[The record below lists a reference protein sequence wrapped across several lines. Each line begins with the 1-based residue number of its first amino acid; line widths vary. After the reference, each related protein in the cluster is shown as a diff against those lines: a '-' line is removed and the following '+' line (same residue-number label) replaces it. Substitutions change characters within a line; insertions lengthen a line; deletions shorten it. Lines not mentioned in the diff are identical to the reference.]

1 MGQIMAATLPAGGNR
16 TGQDRTGRDRSLN
29 DFQEIFPLGPLG
41 YGDIAGVWQV
51 PLKGSAPVRRVR
63 YRKKQ
68 ACLAACIGAQKVTI
82 SSISANFHLQHLA
95 SSPSPAALFS
105 LPQPSPHAPSFR
117 FLCLSH
123 SLLPSLPSPSSSPLR
138 SFLLRIR
145 YHTTP
150 LVPSVPSRCTVSRL
164 PHLNIAP
171 HHHPTDT
178 DTTHPIAAFILCR
191 VCCRQPCLPA
201 WTAPARLLPRHAP
214 DPLRTDFTNNPP
226 Q

>member
-150 LVPSVPSRCTVSRL
+150 PRSFRPVALHSL
-164 PHLNIAP
+164 AL
-171 HHHPTDT
+171 
-178 DTTHPIAAFILCR
+178 AASEYR
-191 VCCRQPCLPA
+191 
-201 WTAPARLLPRHAP
+201 TAPPSHGHRHHTPHCRFYTLSRLLPPALPACMDRASSP
-214 DPLRTDFTNNPP
+214 TASTRA
-226 Q
+226 